1 MMVAKHYV
9 IVKKKKLYKYN
20 EFRRSSEVGH
30 LLQKKWQ
37 LTPVIVFIVVVRHLK
52 IEPNGDFYKLC
63 QVIVKTAC
71 II

>member
-30 LLQKKWQ
+30 LLQK
-37 LTPVIVFIVVVRHLK
+37 
-52 IEPNGDFYKLC
+52 NGS
-63 QVIVKTAC
+63 
-71 II
+71 